1 MRSILGPKG
10 SPPNTKAK
18 PAQRFAGPNAAYP
31 TKDAATEATVEGIL
45 TEVGGW
51 IGELRCAS
59 MGRMVQSQVS
69 MSQLHVLWL
78 LQHQGAMT
86 MSRLAELLGVSLS
99 NATGIIDRME
109 TNQLI
114 ERVRVPD
121 DRRLVLVQPAAAGR
135 AALSE
140 TESHRRDAMR
150 GVIRRLSP
158 TERPVVL
165 EALRS
170 LRRALSAEVESS
182 PTHRHH
188 FEAN

>member
-1 MRSILGPKG
+1 MRSTTQPK
-10 SPPNTKAK
+10 SAT
-18 PAQRFAGPNAAYP
+18 AATDASAPYP
-31 TKDAATEATVEGIL
+31 TKDGALEATVEAIV

-51 IGELRCAS
+51 VGELRCAS
-59 MGRMVQSQVS
+59 MGRLVQSQVS

-109 TNQLI
+109 TNGLI

-121 DRRLVLVQPAAAGR
+121 DRRLVLVQPAEGGR
-135 AALSE
+135 QALSE
-140 TESHRRDAMR
+140 TESSKRERMR
-150 GVIRRLSP
+150 AVIRRLSAS
-158 TERPVVL
+158 ERPVVL

>member
-1 MRSILGPKG
+1 MLHVMRSIPDPK
-10 SPPNTKAK
+10 TT
-18 PAQRFAGPNAAYP
+18 YP
-31 TKDAATEATVEGIL
+31 TKDAESEATVEGIL

-59 MGRMVQSQVS
+59 MGRLVQSQVS

-86 MSRLAELLGVSLS
+86 MSRVAEVLGVSLS

-109 TNQLI
+109 TAQLV

-135 AALSE
+135 EALSQ

-158 TERPVVL
+158 AERPVVL
-165 EALRS
+165 QALRS

-182 PTHRHH
+182 PAHRHH
-188 FEAN
+188 FETN

>member
-1 MRSILGPKG
+1 MRSIPER
-10 SPPNTKAK
+10 K
-18 PAQRFAGPNAAYP
+18 PQPDAGGETSYP
-31 TKDAATEATVEGIL
+31 TRDGAAEATVDAIL

-51 IGELRCAS
+51 VGDLRCAS
-59 MGRMVQSQVS
+59 MGHLVQSQVS

-109 TNQLI
+109 THGLI

-135 AALSE
+135 QALSE
-140 TESHRRDAMR
+140 TESTKREGMR
-150 GVIRRLSP
+150 AVIRRLSP
-158 TERPVVL
+158 AERPVVL
-165 EALRS
+165 QALRS
-170 LRRALSAEVESS
+170 LRRALSAAVEPS
-182 PTHRHH
+182 PTHHHH